1 VNAPTTLSEDKLT
14 RSDCGHK
21 EDDQRMVTRSFV
33 EYKSSSFVGHFA
45 LAVTIFFAVTAHV
58 LLKFGV
64 LQVQAHPEVLS
75 TYFWILLGL
84 GIYALGTC
92 FWILCLSRLDLSY
105 AYPFSGVTYV
115 LVFIA
120 SWFLFGD
127 SMSFQRVGGIV
138 LICIGVVFVSRGGQ
152 S

>member
-1 VNAPTTLSEDKLT
+1 
-14 RSDCGHK
+14 
-21 EDDQRMVTRSFV
+21 MTRSFI

-45 LAVTIFFAVTAHV
+45 LAAALLFGVTAHV

-64 LQVQAHPEVLS
+64 LRVQAQPEVLF
-75 TYFWILLGL
+75 TYLWIFVGL
-84 GIYALGTC
+84 GIYAVGTC

-115 LVFIA
+115 LVFLA
-120 SWFLFGD
+120 SWFFFGD
-127 SMSFQRVGGIV
+127 NISLQRVGGIV
-138 LICIGVVFVSRGGQ
+138 LICIGVVFVSRGDQ